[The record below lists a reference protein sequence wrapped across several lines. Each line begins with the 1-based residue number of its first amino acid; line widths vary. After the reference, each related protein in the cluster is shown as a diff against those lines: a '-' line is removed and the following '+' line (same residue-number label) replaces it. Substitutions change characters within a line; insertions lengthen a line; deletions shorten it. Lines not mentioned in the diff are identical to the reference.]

1 MRILVLEHEADTPA
15 GLFDEWA
22 AERGHELELLHV
34 PALTEWPDITASDAI
49 VSLGSDLSVE
59 RSPEPWIQAELEFL
73 RAAHEADTPL
83 LGICFG
89 GQAVSKALGGE
100 VSFAPALEVAWRR
113 LEVSDGERPISPGP
127 WFFWHE
133 DQFTLPRGAQVL
145 AGDHDRLDAFAC
157 GRSVGLQFHPEA
169 SATVIH
175 GWITTSG
182 DRLAEGAGERLDAES
197 QSQGPSLRERA
208 FELFDQ
214 IAARWAAN
222 PPQPQATGQPG
233 AGGPPLA

>member
-22 AERGHELELLHV
+22 AERGHEVELLHV
-34 PALTEWPDITASDAI
+34 PALTKWPDITAADAI
-49 VSLGSDLSVE
+49 VSLGSDLSVA
-59 RSPEPWIQAELEFL
+59 RSPDPWIQAELEFL
-73 RAAHEADTPL
+73 RAAHAAQTPL

-100 VSFAPALEVAWRR
+100 VSWAPALEVAWRR
-113 LEVSDGERPISPGP
+113 LEVTGEPPMVPGP

-133 DQFTLPRGAQVL
+133 DQFTLPPGAHVL
-145 AGDHDRLDAFAC
+145 AGEEGRLDAFVC
-157 GRSVGLQFHPEA
+157 GRTVGLQFHPEA

-175 GWITTSG
+175 GWLASSG
-182 DRLAEGAGERLDAES
+182 DRLPEGESDRLEAES
-197 QSQGPSLRERA
+197 QAQERLRERA

-214 IAARWAAN
+214 IAARWADD
-222 PPQPQATGQPG
+222 PPEPQPVGSPEA
-233 AGGPPLA
+233 AEPPLA